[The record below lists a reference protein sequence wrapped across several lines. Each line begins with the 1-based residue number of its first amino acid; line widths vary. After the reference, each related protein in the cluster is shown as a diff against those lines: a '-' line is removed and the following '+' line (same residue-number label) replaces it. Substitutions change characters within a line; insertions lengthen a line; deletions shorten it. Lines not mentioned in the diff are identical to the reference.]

1 MIAVFNTLPLLLLKQ
16 VSATHPFYTK
26 SPPMSQVIKK
36 GLQEGYN
43 RLKKAL
49 KKAFPD
55 KQQNTI
61 PQLILQPYRNRR

>member
-1 MIAVFNTLPLLLLKQ
+1 M
-16 VSATHPFYTK
+16 
-26 SPPMSQVIKK
+26 SPIIKK

-55 KQQNTI
+55 KQQNAF
-61 PQLILQPYRNRR
+61 PQLILQPYRIKQ

>member
-1 MIAVFNTLPLLLLKQ
+1 
-16 VSATHPFYTK
+16 
-26 SPPMSQVIKK
+26 MSQVIKK

-43 RLKKAL
+43 RLKRAL

-55 KQQNTI
+55 KQQKLI